1 MRNGPLFVDGID
13 NLSLVDGIIR
23 YDLLSISKLVDGK
36 PVPENTGSIA
46 MSLQA
51 FLRTHRQM
59 TASIDRM
66 VEQGIL
72 KRMRNPKMNQLA
84 QNSIKGAPAL
94 RRPHRR

>member
-23 YDLLSISKLVDGK
+23 YDLLSISQLVDGK

-72 KRMRNPKMNQLA
+72 KKNEEPQDEPA
-84 QNSIKGAPAL
+84 GAKL
-94 RRPHRR
+94 N

>member
-51 FLRTHRQM
+51 FLRTHGQM

-72 KRMRNPKMNQLA
+72 KKNEEPHDEPA
-84 QNSIKGAPAL
+84 GAKL
-94 RRPHRR
+94 N